1 LGIALLLLSLVWIF
15 QRKDLQ
21 DSSNPSLN
29 SDPSI
34 KSQQEKATAIATATA
49 TATEVSSTEASS
61 SKLQKAAREGA
72 QTSREAPVSS
82 ADASAPKALFEG
94 EVELDENR
102 LAFQQV
108 FEDKTQKYPLTL
120 VQRLWRIS
128 PQDPTY
134 KEYLG
139 ERKMVAD
146 HLLVKL
152 HSPSQEALFES
163 HVLSFGMRI
172 RKKMLSGALFIV
184 EFDLDAHDALQKAKK
199 RLLELPEVRSVSPDF
214 MSQAVF

>member
-1 LGIALLLLSLVWIF
+1 MLLASLVWIF
-15 QRKDLQ
+15 QRKDVQ
-21 DSSNPSLN
+21 DLSNPSAE
-29 SDPSI
+29 P
-34 KSQQEKATAIATATA
+34 QAEKV
-49 TATEVSSTEASS
+49 TEVSASEI
-61 SKLQKAAREGA
+61 QK
-72 QTSREAPVSS
+72 SREEVSPTLVQTPTS
-82 ADASAPKALFEG
+82 LPDTSAPQALFEG

-120 VQRLWRIS
+120 VQRLWRTS
-128 PQDPTY
+128 PKDPTY

-152 HSPSQEALFES
+152 HSPSQEAIFES

-172 RKKMLSGALFIV
+172 RKKMLSGGLFIV
-184 EFDLDAHDALQKAKK
+184 EFDLDSQDALQKAQK
-199 RLLELPEVRSVSPDF
+199 RLLGLPEVRSVSPDF
-214 MSQAVF
+214 ISQAVF